1 MKNAPGMTATPL
13 TETGDRQ
20 MKFDRENLMT
30 PLPRAAKKLLLATAS
45 LVVVGHAAAL
55 AQGQTGGPVA
65 PLQFRNDYF
74 GYGLAVGPRVSY
86 TDNIALA
93 PSGFHD
99 DELAGGVAVNGSAI
113 YSNNRFTGIIDGA
126 LDGSYLTDQAEF
138 VVSQDVSG
146 VGTFTVSD
154 NLFYVDVGASSTRQ
168 LAGED
173 ARFSQNVNAGRN
185 QRVNVHNFAV
195 SPYLNRRFANGSAAE
210 LRYRFGQVFIDPNTA
225 NVNPN
230 NVNGGISREART
242 QEIIANY
249 NSGQAFGRLDANLT
263 AYGNKTDEQS
273 SGILGDYEFEQGTLQ
288 GDFQFSLTDRF
299 ALAGTIGYDEVD
311 TTAPATFFPEDRL
324 TGVFWNAGFRAKP
337 GPKTDILLKYGRRYD
352 GEFIN
357 GSLSYDI
364 SQRLRFNA
372 SADRTFTSSSSSSAN
387 RYQAL
392 QRTTL
397 DFVERLRTGG
407 ASDPTGVLDALT
419 RVSRQRI
426 GAQQI
431 GLGVANDVSAG
442 LSAAYGRTTFG
453 LNANYHDVDYGFR
466 QLETI
471 GAGISAQ
478 RQISRK
484 LSAYGDVFYR
494 RVDAT
499 ADLTGC
505 LADPA
510 SFGFDI
516 TVPGFDP
523 AQACSSLIGFQGNF
537 GTVGGRLGVAYR
549 LYQNVSAYGEYGH
562 TERFS
567 QNALQEYS
575 ENTVTAGLQVEF

>member
-1 MKNAPGMTATPL
+1 MT
-13 TETGDRQ
+13 
-20 MKFDRENLMT
+20 FSRENLMR
-30 PLPRAAKKLLLATAS
+30 PLPRAAKKALLATAC
-45 LVVVGHAAAL
+45 LVVASHAAAL
-55 AQGQTGGPVA
+55 AQNQAGGPAA

-93 PSGFHD
+93 PSGFRD
-99 DELAGGVAVNGSAI
+99 DEFAAGIAANGSAI
-113 YSNNRFTGIIDGA
+113 YSNNRFTGIIDGS
-126 LDGSYLTDQAEF
+126 LDASYLTDQAE
-138 VVSQDVSG
+138 VVASQDVSG

-195 SPYLNRRFANGSAAE
+195 SPYFNRRFANGSAAE
-210 LRYRFGQVFIDPNTA
+210 IRYRFGQVFIDPNSA
-225 NVNPN
+225 ASNPN
-230 NVNGGISREART
+230 NVNGGFSREART
-242 QEIIANY
+242 QEVIATY
-249 NSGQAFGRLDANLT
+249 DSGQTFDRLDAKLT
-263 AYGNKTDEQS
+263 AYGNKTNEQN
-273 SGILGDYEFEQGTLQ
+273 SGIFGDYEYKQGTLQ
-288 GDFQFSLTDRF
+288 GDFQYSLTDRF
-299 ALAGTIGYDEVD
+299 ALAGTVGYDEVD

-337 GPKTDILLKYGRRYD
+337 GPKTDVLLKYGRRYD

-364 SQRLRFNA
+364 SQRLRFTA

-397 DFVERLRTGG
+397 DFVDRLRAGG
-407 ASDPTGVLDALT
+407 TADPTGVLDALT
-419 RVSRQRI
+419 RVARQRI

-442 LSAAYGRTTFG
+442 LSGAYGRTTVG
-453 LNANYHDVDYGFR
+453 LYGNYHDVDYGFR
-466 QLETI
+466 QIETI

-478 RQISRK
+478 RALSRK
-484 LSAYGDVFYR
+484 MAAYTNIFYR
-494 RVDAT
+494 RVDST
-499 ADLTGC
+499 ADITGC

-510 SFGFDI
+510 SFGFDV
-516 TVPGFDP
+516 TVPGFD
-523 AQACSSLIGFQGNF
+523 AALACSSLVGFQGQFN
-537 GTVGGRLGVAYR
+537 TAGGRIGIAYR

-567 QNALQEYS
+567 QNPLQEYS
-575 ENTVTAGLQVEF
+575 ENTFTAGLQLEF